1 MEVRWPLPLAGQCYT
16 LKRKSLKDEDAN
28 LHARSLRM
36 QCLIHR
42 KGLTSSQPAPHIST
56 SPTGVPLSWQIG
68 CLGDGL
74 YCGGETPGSAQT
86 PYAQLC
92 AEQACDVGDL
102 TAAECQGSSC

>member
-1 MEVRWPLPLAGQCYT
+1 MGVRPPLPLAGQCYT

-56 SPTGVPLSWQIG
+56 SPLDVPLSWQTG
-68 CLGDGL
+68 FLGDVS

-86 PYAQLC
+86 PTVSC
-92 AEQACDVGDL
+92 ALSKPVMSG
-102 TAAECQGSSC
+102 